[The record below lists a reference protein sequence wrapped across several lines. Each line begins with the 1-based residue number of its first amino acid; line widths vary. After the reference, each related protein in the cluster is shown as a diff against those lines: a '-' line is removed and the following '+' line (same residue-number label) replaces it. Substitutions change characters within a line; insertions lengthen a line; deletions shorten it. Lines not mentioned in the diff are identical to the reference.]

1 VGAARSRTSQGS
13 AIYVRV
19 AAARARAVTAFA
31 ISGLQASG
39 SQRVSIYT
47 RGVSRA
53 SHAAAFIAGAV
64 AATAIAARAVPRA
77 DVTRFKTIDAF
88 AQALA
93 TVEAN
98 YVDATDEKKLL
109 YDATRGMLHNLDP
122 HSTFLPPSRYQHLRQ
137 DTEGEFGG
145 VGVTLAPGEIDD
157 ARPSVPPYP
166 TIDELVRGS
175 PADLAGLQLDDS
187 VVAIDGE
194 TTAEPGHEKREAG
207 AWEARLRG
215 ASGTRVTVSV
225 LRTGWRDPRPFV
237 LVRAQVKQPT
247 VRRDVIDKGIGYL
260 AVTRFSEATGPD
272 VIAALTK
279 LRQDHALDVLVLDL
293 RNNPGGLVDQSIAV
307 ADQFL
312 DSGTI
317 VTIRGRH
324 GSVETQVA
332 HKGGVAATVPVIAL
346 VDQGTASAAEILAA
360 ALHDHGRAKLVG
372 NPTYGKGTV
381 QTFYDLD
388 DGSGLKL
395 TTARYYTPNG
405 NSLES
410 KGIVPDVNVEP
421 FTPEEI
427 VVGSG
432 GGSVASTGNDATIKP
447 SADDPQL
454 AAAVKLARQALRSGS
469 K

>member
-1 VGAARSRTSQGS
+1 
-13 AIYVRV
+13 
-19 AAARARAVTAFA
+19 
-31 ISGLQASG
+31 
-39 SQRVSIYT
+39 
-47 RGVSRA
+47 VSRA
-53 SHAAAFIAGAV
+53 SHAAAFVAGAV
-64 AATAIAARAVPRA
+64 AATVIAAGAVPRP
-77 DVTRFKTIDAF
+77 DVARWKTIDAF

-93 TVEAN
+93 TVETS

-166 TIDELVRGS
+166 AIDEIVRGS
-175 PADLAGLQLDDS
+175 PADVAGLQLDDR

-207 AWEARLRG
+207 TWEARLRG
-215 ASGTRVTVSV
+215 ASGTRVTISV
-225 LRTGWRDPRPFV
+225 LRTGWRDPRPFTI
-237 LVRAQVKQPT
+237 VRAQVKQPT
-247 VRRDVIDKGIGYL
+247 VRTDVLDKGIGYL
-260 AVTRFSEATGPD
+260 AITRFSEATGPD
-272 VIAALTK
+272 VLAALTK
-279 LRQDHALDVLVLDL
+279 LREGNALDVLVLDL
-293 RNNPGGLVDQSIAV
+293 RNDPGGLVDQAIAV

-312 DSGTI
+312 DAGTI

-324 GSVETQVA
+324 GTVETQAA
-332 HKGGVAATVPVIAL
+332 HKGGAAVDVPVIAL
-346 VDQGTASAAEILAA
+346 VDQGTASAAEIVAA
-360 ALHDHGRAKLVG
+360 ALHDHGRARLVG
-372 NPTYGKGTV
+372 VPTYGKGTV

-410 KGIVPDVNVEP
+410 NGIVPDVHVEP

-427 VVGSG
+427 VAGSAKGSG
-432 GGSVASTGNDATIKP
+432 ASTGNDATINP
-447 SADDPQL
+447 RTDDPQL
-454 AAAVKLARQALRSGS
+454 AHAVQLARQGLRSGN